1 MDEDFTAFLARRG
14 ITETKYSTG
23 SLGEQATVI
32 AAFEKSKEGNCR
44 NCFTEDFRIIY
55 SVVSSFWE
63 SFVTISEQYPTT
75 TNVPIESLRT
85 CATILCLGV
94 TINTTSSHVNT
105 AVREL
110 SVHSVRY
117 DVASAILFYYLS
129 TLKRRIN
136 VVDVEWLCL
145 RIITFYW
152 DSLVPNNILL
162 QTISQ
167 LNLWELVSLYSV
179 WAWQLTRHPYTWIRL
194 RDIFLFVL
202 FAMMSHLLFCVT
214 VNLLEN

>member
-1 MDEDFTAFLARRG
+1 MKEDFTAFLADRG
-14 ITETKYSTG
+14 ITEPEYLTYSGDAKAALVT
-23 SLGEQATVI
+23 
-32 AAFEKSKEGNCR
+32 AFEKSKEGNCR
-44 NCFTEDFRIIY
+44 NCFTEEFRIIY

-63 SFVTISEQYPTT
+63 SFVTIIQQHPTT
-75 TNVPIESLRT
+75 THIPIESFKT

-94 TINTTSSHVNT
+94 TINTTSSCVNM
-105 AVREL
+105 AVWNS
-110 SVHSVRY
+110 SVHPVRY
-117 DVASAILFYYLS
+117 DLASAILFYYLS

-167 LNLWELVSLYSV
+167 LNLWELVSLYYV
-179 WAWQLTRHPYTWIRL
+179 WAWQLTRHRHT
-194 RDIFLFVL
+194 
-202 FAMMSHLLFCVT
+202 
-214 VNLLEN
+214 